1 MAGTGSKIAVISV
14 NVHDMDQAVAFYTDT
29 LGFAVRSDRGAPYF
43 VELVNDGPRLVLQ
56 LAERP
61 AKADY
66 PSGACI
72 MINLGVADAQAELGR
87 LRESGA
93 ELLHESLQESPV
105 GPYFAVADPS
115 GNVIELIQFSE

>member
-1 MAGTGSKIAVISV
+1 MAENAARIAVISV
-14 NVHDMDQAVAFYTDT
+14 NVHDMDQAVAFYTDA
-29 LGFAVRSDRGAPYF
+29 LGFAVRSDSGAPYF
-43 VELVNDGPRLVLQ
+43 VELVNDGPRLLLQ

-61 AKADY
+61 TKADY

-72 MINLGVADAQAELGR
+72 MINLAVADVAAEFAR

-93 ELLHESLQESPV
+93 ELLHESLQDSPV
-105 GPYFAVADPS
+105 GPYFGVADPS

>member
-1 MAGTGSKIAVISV
+1 MTETASKIAVISV

-29 LGFAVRSDRGAPYF
+29 LGFAVRSDKGAPYF
-43 VELVNDGPRLVLQ
+43 VELANEGPRLVLQ

-61 AKADY
+61 TKADY
-66 PSGACI
+66 PSGACVL
-72 MINLGVADAQAELGR
+72 INLGVADAEAELAR
-87 LRESGA
+87 FRESGA
-93 ELLHESLQESPV
+93 ELLHDSLRESPV